1 MKIIMSCERVTKKKN
16 VFISLINNTSSVV
29 SRKGSHHI
37 YINIVYVLF
46 ITLQN

>member
-1 MKIIMSCERVTKKKN
+1 MSCERVIKKKKN
-16 VFISLINNTSSVV
+16 VFISLINNTSGMV

-37 YINIVYVLF
+37 YINIIYVLF